1 MKMKKL
7 FGFILAIGILCSVA
21 ACGGNGGNNPNGS
34 SVSSSEEELPL
45 GAEGNPHKC
54 YYELDYDTG
63 EIIGTSMKVPAIKA
77 NSAEYYLIS
86 KSGDKV
92 VCIDQADVTV
102 VYKGTSYS
110 AKDGMIE
117 IQCQPAVPGDLNDWA
132 IFQII
137 NTTSSD
143 IELIMNFKGSGTI
156 EGDGTDSDETTSDE
170 TTSDIN
176 SEEVSA

>member
-92 VCIDQADVTV
+92 VCIEQADVTV

-110 AKDGMIE
+110 AKDGMIDYVE
-117 IQCQPAVPGDLNDWA
+117 SESKNGLVYCVSLKSKGTLFKKDQQKQRRHASWLILRTALLA
-132 IFQII
+132 IFSFAIGLLLRAI
-137 NTTSSD
+137 FD
-143 IELIMNFKGSGTI
+143 
-156 EGDGTDSDETTSDE
+156 
-170 TTSDIN
+170 
-176 SEEVSA
+176 